1 MTGRSNEVWGKMLA
15 NMMGLKHDI
24 IARPEGWSAAKIK
37 KCNKALLKQFKS
49 DMTAAGF
56 EVRPYSGRFYYNG
69 LGVITGDYEAVVRA
83 TNLTLNYDSCGL
95 DKIVYPALIQD
106 PTPNE
111 IEISHRVA
119 AELEHEGGE

>member
-1 MTGRSNEVWGKMLA
+1 MTGRSNDGWGKMLA
-15 NMMGLKHDI
+15 SMMGLKHDI
-24 IARPEGWSAAKIK
+24 IKKPEGWSADQVK
-37 KCNKALLKQFKS
+37 KHNKRVLKQFKS

-56 EVRPYSGRFYYNG
+56 EVRPYLGRFYYNG

-111 IEISHRVA
+111 IEIARKIA
-119 AELEHEGGE
+119 IELEHEGGE